1 MAAADAIA
9 TVSLPWLGQ
18 RPAETYEQLCSS
30 LLALDDAVE
39 EVFGRVEK
47 RCASENQ
54 KLQKL
59 EERIASAQ
67 ERARRI
73 TGSSAATVVL
83 AAARYPA
90 PTQQPDFERLFYDE
104 GSSPREYG
112 VFLLA
117 RLRLSALSPAG
128 GKTQGSLRRHF
139 GTRSRNPGSSAPS
152 PKPLSMNPNRAMAPP
167 SSSRPCHT

>member
-83 AAARYPA
+83 AAAR
-90 PTQQPDFERLFYDE
+90 
-104 GSSPREYG
+104 GSS
-112 VFLLA
+112 
-117 RLRLSALSPAG
+117 
-128 GKTQGSLRRHF
+128 RRASCA
-139 GTRSRNPGSSAPS
+139 TS
-152 PKPLSMNPNRAMAPP
+152 
-167 SSSRPCHT
+167 SSSRSHPNPHPQP

>member
-47 RCASENQ
+47 RCASETQ
-54 KLQKL
+54 KLAKL

-83 AAARYPA
+83 AAARY
-90 PTQQPDFERLFYDE
+90 
-104 GSSPREYG
+104 
-112 VFLLA
+112 
-117 RLRLSALSPAG
+117 LSLI
-128 GKTQGSLRRHF
+128 HI
-139 GTRSRNPGSSAPS
+139 
-152 PKPLSMNPNRAMAPP
+152 
-167 SSSRPCHT
+167 